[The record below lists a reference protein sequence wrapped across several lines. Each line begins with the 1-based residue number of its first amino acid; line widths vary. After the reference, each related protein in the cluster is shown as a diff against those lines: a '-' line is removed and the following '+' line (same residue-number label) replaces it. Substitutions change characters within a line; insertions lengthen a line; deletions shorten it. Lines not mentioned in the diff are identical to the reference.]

1 MGASRTAP
9 RRVWLLK
16 TEPES
21 FSFDDLLSAP
31 KKRARWDGVRN
42 YQARNFLRDD
52 VAIGDLALVY
62 HSSAD
67 PTGVV
72 GLARVVKAAEPDPT
86 QFDPDDDHFDGK
98 SQREEPRWVQI
109 EIEALAR
116 LPQIVTLAM
125 LKADPRL
132 ARMLV
137 VQRGQRLSV
146 QPVQAGEARAVLE
159 LAGLDPAKFLS

>member
-1 MGASRTAP
+1 MASKASPP
-9 RRVWLLK
+9 RRIWLLK

-21 FSFDDLLSAP
+21 FSFDDLLTAP

-52 VAIGDLALVY
+52 VAIGDLAFIY

-86 QFDPDDDHFDGK
+86 QFDPKDDHFDGK
-98 SQREEPRWVQI
+98 SKPEAPTWVQI

-116 LPQIVTLAM
+116 LPQTVTLKT
-125 LKADPRL
+125 LKEDPRL

-146 QPVQAGEARAVLE
+146 QPVQVGEARAVLE
-159 LAGLDPAKFLS
+159 QAGLDPAKFLP